1 MRLQSTSMRRA
12 LSSTVI
18 IGILAIMFIL
28 VSVLTLNI
36 GGGGQSGA
44 VRESE
49 LFDVT
54 RGNFEIRV
62 PTSGELEAQ
71 EQINIRNQVESA
83 VVVSLVDEGA
93 MVETGDVLFKL
104 NDENLLETIRN
115 AEINVTSAK
124 NDLQNS
130 ETNLSIAEKK
140 RDSEIATKQL
150 AVNLAELAL
159 HAWKEGDVIA
169 KRQEL
174 ELAVQTAQKDFDRL
188 EKKYASSKTLYE
200 QKFLSKDELDQ
211 DEIALLRSDA
221 ALKKAKLSQ
230 NVYEQYTFEKERQQ
244 KESDLTQ
251 AKGELERA
259 TERLESE
266 LGQATENVV
275 AKRNN
280 LAKRE
285 EQLANKQDQLDKC
298 VVNAPSPGMV
308 VYASSLSDRR
318 EEDERLRVGRS
329 LWRNQLVM
337 IIPDTDMMIARVKV
351 NEALSGLV
359 QEGQRATVVC
369 DAYPDT
375 VFEGAVHTV
384 GVLATGG
391 GWRDP
396 NRRDYT
402 VEIRIL
408 DKQGIVLKP
417 SMRCAAEIYVEE
429 VEDVTYVPV
438 HAIRRDGDLT
448 WVWVQQDGGFEQRP
462 VSVDRFS
469 ETFAEITEGLNV
481 GERILLRD
489 PSPATVVSTVQ
500 KEGNS

>member
-12 LSSTVI
+12 LSSPVI

-28 VSVLTLNI
+28 ISAIALNM
-36 GGGGQSGA
+36 GSGSQSNTI
-44 VRESE
+44 RDTE

-54 RGNFEIRV
+54 KGSFEIRV

-71 EQINIRNQVESA
+71 EQISIRNQVENA
-83 VVVSLVDEGA
+83 VVVSLVDEGS
-93 MVETGDVLFKL
+93 MVDTGNVLFKL
-104 NDENLLETIRN
+104 NDENLLEAIRN
-115 AEINVTSAK
+115 AEINVTSAR

-130 ETNLSIAEKK
+130 ETNLSISEKK

-159 HAWKEGDVIA
+159 HSWKEGDVIA

-188 EKKYASSKTLYE
+188 EKKFESSKTLYE

-211 DEIALLRSDA
+211 DEIALLRADA

-251 AKGELERA
+251 AQGELERA

-266 LGQATENVV
+266 LSQATENVV
-275 AKRNN
+275 AKRNHLN
-280 LAKRE
+280 KRE
-285 EQLANKQDQLDKC
+285 EQLANKQDQLEKC
-298 VVNAPSPGMV
+298 VVTAPAPGMV
-308 VYASSLSDRR
+308 VYASSLGDRR

-337 IIPDTDMMIARVKV
+337 IIPDTDKMIARVKV
-351 NEALSGLV
+351 NEALSGLI

-369 DAYPDT
+369 DAYPDN
-375 VFEGAVHTV
+375 VFEGVVHSV

-402 VEIRIL
+402 VEIQIV

-417 SMRCAAEIYVEE
+417 SMRCAAEIYVET

-438 HAIRRDGDLT
+438 HAIRRDGDLS
-448 WVWVQQDGGFEQRP
+448 WVWVQQSGGFEQRP
-462 VSVDRFS
+462 IRINRFS
-469 ETFAEITEGLNV
+469 ETYAEVTEGLS
-481 GERILLRD
+481 GDERVLLRD
-489 PSPATVVSTVQ
+489 PSPASVISTSGS
-500 KEGNS
+500 ENNS